1 MCIFSCP
8 FAINYNHQ
16 GWIHTSQKLSFFS
29 VNCFILIYCRLN
41 DDNELYKK
49 HLVKMR
55 AIQHVYVLIISKQFQ
70 TSKPILK
77 HLNFLVYIQWIPDIW
92 IHSQFFK
99 MSYYVFKIKCRGK
112 MSLILINQ
120 LHSYFRAVNLSWIKH
135 KKKFV

>member
-41 DDNELYKK
+41 DDNKLYKFFFSK
-49 HLVKMR
+49 IR

-77 HLNFLVYIQWIPDIW
+77 HLIFLVYIQWIPDIW
-92 IHSQFFK
+92 IHSQSFL
-99 MSYYVFKIKCRGK
+99 KCRITYLRSNTGK
-112 MSLILINQ
+112 MSLILIFQ